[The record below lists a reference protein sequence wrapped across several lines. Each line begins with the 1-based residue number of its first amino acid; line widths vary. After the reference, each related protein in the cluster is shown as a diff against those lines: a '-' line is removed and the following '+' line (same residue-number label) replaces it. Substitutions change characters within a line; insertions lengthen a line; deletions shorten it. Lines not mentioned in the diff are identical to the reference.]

1 MLTEFSQNAVSA
13 PILAGQTRPIVESYL
28 FPLIVGA
35 VVLAI
40 WLFDKIPRDWRY
52 ALGGLM
58 LLLLVADSV
67 IAGLH
72 ALIQ

>member
-1 MLTEFSQNAVSA
+1 MAYSA
-13 PILAGQTRPIVESYL
+13 IMEPYA

-35 VVLAI
+35 AVLAI

-58 LLLLVADSV
+58 LMLLVADSV
-67 IAGLH
+67 IAGLR
-72 ALIQ
+72 ALLQ